1 MEKEIRLETNYNF
14 IDTLRQAE
22 RRQKT
27 VAEQVLSSEMM
38 IEDPRTPRIYETL
51 LGDSGLSLPIL
62 EARRQ
67 AVFAKQMQKLLGD
80 SANGLFN
87 DNAPI
92 GQFATNQLERLDM
105 NIRRQALRT
114 YATRDIPFQ
123 YGGGALESVKGFREA
138 YQLPKGGFIGGDT
151 NQVRLVNVDFKPQFV
166 PVKPLT
172 YGLRLGYID
181 SLKNDQLG
189 YDAISKMGEAIQK
202 AWYLDIDRIA
212 YVGVRGEDGTT
223 TESANTYRGLLNFEN
238 VTTTNLETNTSYG
251 LTSTKLEN
259 MGINKVIDVF
269 IGELNSQAKSV
280 DWEPQFVPNKILF
293 YKELFSWLN
302 QTAVNQAGLGTPFRT
317 NKAIL
322 QEALDG
328 WADAQGFDK
337 IEMVMLP
344 YLSNDISETKDASMV
359 KSGANSTGLV
369 VIYRQDPYVGYL
381 PLPMDLTGGATVFD
395 INTNAFRRNYI
406 SFVGYLLQFYPETI
420 RYIDNGATVTGV
432 SDEMQDLIDG
442 TSMTISVSG
451 NNITVIN
458 TYPATIDADLAGY
471 KTDAI
476 ITSDTPFPTGTVIDV
491 VTYNQGGGAVS
502 LTPTSVAL
510 AGRTVVWLSELV
522 TETSRNAIT
531 GHAGLTITYVATVDD
546 NASNIDANLKIQ
558 TVVSNNNFFS
568 WIVIAEKD
576 EPNVEISA

>member
-38 IEDPRTPRIYETL
+38 IEDPRTPKIYETL
-51 LGDSGLSLPIL
+51 LGDSGLTLPVL

-67 AVFAKQMQKLLGD
+67 AVFARQMQKLLGD
-80 SANGLFN
+80 SANGLFQ

-202 AWYLDIDRIA
+202 AWYLDIDRIV

-223 TESANTYRGLLNFEN
+223 TDNANTYRGLLNFEN
-238 VTTTNLETNTSYG
+238 VQVTDLETTTDYDLEA
-251 LTSTKLEN
+251 TKLEN
-259 MGINKVIDVF
+259 MGINKVIEVF
-269 IGELNSQAKSV
+269 IGELNDQAKSV
-280 DWEPQFVPNKILF
+280 DWDAQFVVNKVLF

-328 WADAQGFDK
+328 WADAQGFDR

-359 KSGANSTGLV
+359 ASGTNSTGRV
-369 VIYRQDPYVGYL
+369 VLYRQDPYVGYL

-420 RYIDNGATVTGV
+420 RYIDNGLTETGI
-432 SDEMQDLIDG
+432 SEEMQALIDG
-442 TSMTISVSG
+442 TSIVSLTKAVKTITHVA
-451 NNITVIN
+451 
-458 TYPATIDADLAGY
+458 TYPTPIDASLTGY
-471 KTDAI
+471 KQDAI
-476 ITSDTPFPTGTVIDV
+476 ITFDDALPTGTIVDQI
-491 VTYNQGGGAVS
+491 TYEGDG
-502 LTPTSVAL
+502 LTATSVAL
-510 AGRTVVWLSELV
+510 AGRKVVWLSELV
-522 TETSRNAIT
+522 TETIRNEIV
-531 GHAGLTITYVATVDD
+531 GHAGLTLTMTFRIANNATP
-546 NASNIDANLKIQ
+546 IDTNMKVQ
-558 TVVSNNNFFS
+558 QVVSNDNFFT
-568 WIVIAEKD
+568 WVVIAEKV
-576 EPNVEISA
+576 EPNLEIAV